1 MKYSLRLLLFFSALA
16 ILTSPSKSQ
25 TDLVEEDEPKEDGE
39 CSMNLMCQ
47 SCDPERAICSTKA
60 TPCRFS
66 YFYNS
71 TISSCVERD
80 TEVDFC
86 RRYKD
91 DNKDDAQ
98 CAQCVKG
105 LTLYANVALSKW
117 TCEKEHAKHSDF
129 DCIEGCDYC
138 WTRRNSDGTVQKGC
152 AGCAP
157 GYNGVG
163 WIESKIVA
171 SCVKVDDPSL
181 RCSEFCQHCTLSA
194 ANKPECVGC
203 KDAYILDFKTKLNC
217 FPLPLPTDNDEP
229 N

>member
-1 MKYSLRLLLFFSALA
+1 MKISLRLLLFFSALA
-16 ILTSPSKSQ
+16 VLTSPSKSQ
-25 TDLVEEDEPKEDGE
+25 TDLVEEAENPEDGE

-47 SCDPERAICSTKA
+47 SCDPERAICSTKS

-71 TISSCVERD
+71 TISSCVERN
-80 TEVDFC
+80 TEVNFC

-91 DNKDDAQ
+91 DNKDDAH

-105 LTLYANVALSKW
+105 MTLYANEALSKW
-117 TCEKEHAKHSDF
+117 TCEKEHAKHSNF

-163 WIESKIVA
+163 WIESKVVEN
-171 SCVKVDDPSL
+171 CVKVDDP
-181 RCSEFCQHCTLSA
+181 
-194 ANKPECVGC
+194 
-203 KDAYILDFKTKLNC
+203 
-217 FPLPLPTDNDEP
+217 
-229 N
+229 